1 MTDSCGLG
9 PDNWRGWVADAVQ
22 KEVVV
27 ENISG
32 FHPCWEGLG
41 EQPGGPTEAR

>member
-22 KEVVV
+22 KEVV